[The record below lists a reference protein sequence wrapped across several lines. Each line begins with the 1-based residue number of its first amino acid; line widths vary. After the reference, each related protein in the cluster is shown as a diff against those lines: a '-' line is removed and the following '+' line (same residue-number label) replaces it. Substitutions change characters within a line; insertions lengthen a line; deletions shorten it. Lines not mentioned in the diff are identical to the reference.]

1 MEDPKIHRCEYV
13 NLLVEAEYIIWL
25 AENSMDCACA
35 NDLATAI
42 RNYKTKRLAL
52 VQKFNDNRASA

>member
-25 AENSMDCACA
+25 AESSATCPCSGP
-35 NDLATAI
+35 LADAI
-42 RNYKTKRLAL
+42 RNYKVKRQVL
-52 VQKFNDNRASA
+52 VQKFNDARLSA